1 MCYDGVWGSVCNE
14 QWTVTDARVAC
25 NQLELPVEG
34 NNNTDSCSYML
45 SLQDNCDH
53 ESGATTVTDISTAGA
68 LIALSGLNCTGDEEK
83 LINCPNLG
91 FGNHDCTPEQAAGL
105 YCGSNSL
112 IGLYVKM

>member
-34 NNNTDSCSYML
+34 NNNTDSCFYML

-53 ESGATTVTDISTAGA
+53 ESGATNVTDISTTGA
-68 LIALSGLNCTGDEEK
+68 LIALSGLNYTGDEEK
-83 LINCPNLG
+83 LLTLDLG
-91 FGNHDCTPEQAAGL
+91 TMTVHRSKLLACTAEVIA
-105 YCGSNSL
+105 
-112 IGLYVKM
+112 